1 MENELI
7 IKHLAQIQSYLG
19 WILIVLIIGFV
30 LVVQALWIV
39 GGILSV
45 TMKIKDKE

>member
-19 WILIVLIIGFV
+19 WILIVLIVGVF
-30 LVVQALWIV
+30 LVVGFLASID
-39 GGILSV
+39 
-45 TMKIKDKE
+45 KD

>member
-19 WILIVLIIGFV
+19 WILIVLIIGFFLLCAV
-30 LVVQALWIV
+30 LTSIET
-39 GGILSV
+39 I
-45 TMKIKDKE
+45 TTKIKDKE

>member
-19 WILIVLIIGFV
+19 WILIVLIIGFF
-30 LVVQALWIV
+30 LVVQALWLV

-45 TMKIKDKE
+45 TMKIKNKE